1 MDVTILAPVQGQ
13 QLPEIAWNYNEVK
26 AWVQESLT
34 NYQGRVYGPEQ
45 LKEAKADRA
54 KLNHL
59 KEALETRRREVK
71 KLWNEPYIKFE
82 AQMKEC
88 TGLIQECNG
97 AIAEQINR
105 AEDGERREKLGKIE
119 DTFDAFCPAEL
130 AQLVELDRLMD
141 PRWLNK
147 SVSMEAVERELRT
160 RLGQIK
166 AGLAALRGI
175 AYQQD
180 EEAVVNR
187 FLQDYDLEAALAYGK
202 QLQNQRDV
210 RQETAA
216 KQQMASVPVLD
227 AEHTPPPEPEPPA
240 PTPEAAPLAPP
251 AKDEPLLTLDFRV
264 RGTRRQVSALKAWLK
279 DNHIDYGR
287 VPQN

>member
-119 DTFDAFCPAEL
+119 DTFDAFCP
-130 AQLVELDRLMD
+130 RCFSISR
-141 PRWLNK
+141 PK
-147 SVSMEAVERELRT
+147 
-160 RLGQIK
+160 
-166 AGLAALRGI
+166 
-175 AYQQD
+175 
-180 EEAVVNR
+180 
-187 FLQDYDLEAALAYGK
+187 
-202 QLQNQRDV
+202 
-210 RQETAA
+210 
-216 KQQMASVPVLD
+216 P
-227 AEHTPPPEPEPPA
+227 
-240 PTPEAAPLAPP
+240 
-251 AKDEPLLTLDFRV
+251 
-264 RGTRRQVSALKAWLK
+264 
-279 DNHIDYGR
+279 
-287 VPQN
+287 